1 MSITSIPNQ
10 PILFDATLSSCNCGD
25 DNNKQLVDTTDQLF
39 FQILLGCGSQTFYQ
53 QRAVQTIWTSDGG
66 YICNDGTSG
75 GSFRFEIEPDEIYDT
90 FLFNLVVERL
100 DAGTL
105 FVLMEGG
112 QQYEITTPGTYSL
125 YFNTDIMQT
134 DLKPL
139 ITLSGDSFDGCF
151 LANLPNGLG
160 LAGIYSNHNFYLVDE
175 DNNVIE
181 SSTEYQYRNVS
192 EQYLTIGFD
201 LDAITPSVDAGCY
214 RIAYADECDNT
225 CGQFRITNGY
235 FTYDG
240 GWTLENGAVINS
252 STNNMTFTQVG
263 TDAPAATNDTA
274 ICENKEYYVEFKI
287 NSITGGSVIATVGN
301 SATLGQFVAG
311 TTVGTFS
318 GTITSTLGTDFLL
331 RLSGSDGNVAVVD
344 YVICRFA
351 DDQAPE
357 LDGFSNEISV
367 GDYSGCDFVKLEGCN
382 GNDSFGFKF
391 EGSGFVPGIRVQK
404 RFFRPQFVTDV
415 EVYRDSQG
423 LNRTN
428 FADIQKIKTLRV
440 EQQPEYFFDF
450 LSLLVYFDNFY
461 VNGITYIL
469 NETDFPAIEW
479 NDANESG
486 SINLELKLK
495 QELLRKVNC
504 TDIDAD
510 CLPTVLSND
519 DNYLLLQNGDRL
531 VLQNGD
537 NLLLQG

>member
-10 PILFDATLSSCNCGD
+10 PIIFNPTVTSCNCGD
-25 DNNKQLVDTTDQLF
+25 DNLKQLVDFEDQIF
-39 FQILLGCGSQTFYQ
+39 FQIELGCGSQTFYE
-53 QRAVQTIWTSDGG
+53 QRAVQTIWTSSGG
-66 YICNDGTSG
+66 NICNDGTSG
-75 GSFRFEIEPDEIYDT
+75 GSYRFEIEPDEIYDT
-90 FLFNLVVERL
+90 FVFNLVVETL
-100 DAGTL
+100 TSGTL

-112 QQYEITTPGTYSL
+112 QQYEITTPGTYAL

-139 ITLSGDSFDGCF
+139 ITLSGDDFNGCF
-151 LANLPNGLG
+151 LANLPIGLG
-160 LAGIYSNHNFYLVDE
+160 LAGIYSNHTFYVVDE
-175 DNNVIE
+175 NNDVVI
-181 SSTEYQYRNVS
+181 SGADYRNVS
-192 EQYLTIGFD
+192 EQYLTVGFD
-201 LDAITPSVDAGCY
+201 FDLHDIDAGCY
-214 RIAYADECDNT
+214 RLAYADECDNT

-240 GWTLENGAVINS
+240 GWTLENGAVINA
-252 STNNMTFTQVG
+252 STNILTFTQVG

-274 ICENKEYYVEFKI
+274 ICENKQYYVEFKL
-287 NSITGGSVIATVGN
+287 NSITGGSVVATVGN
-301 SATLGQFVAG
+301 SATLGQFVSGNAAG
-311 TTVGTFS
+311 VYS
-318 GTITSTLGTDFLL
+318 GTITSTLGTDFLI
-331 RLSGSDGNVAVVD
+331 RLSGSNGNVAVID

-351 DDQAPE
+351 DAQAPE
-357 LDGFSNEISV
+357 LDGFSNELSV
-367 GDYSGCDFVKLEGCN
+367 GDYSGCEFVKLEGCN

-391 EGSGFVPGIRVQK
+391 VGSGFVPGIRVEK

-415 EVYRDSQG
+415 EVYRDSKG

-428 FADIQKIKTLRV
+428 FADVQKIKTLRV

-461 VNGITYIL
+461 VNAVTYIL
-469 NETDFPAIEW
+469 NEPDFPSIEW

-504 TDIDAD
+504 TDVDAD
-510 CLPTVLSND
+510 CLPTVLRND